1 MNNVTFYF
9 LNSNKE
15 QLILKFKNPILNKNK
30 FYEQPPLTKVE
41 GTLKVRDLFKF
52 NLNVDEKSVNI
63 LENNIKES
71 LLFHENFL
79 SLNLPS
85 KIEVE
90 IVRET
95 KTEQLEHYLRKDNK
109 FFFKTIQELFLSKE
123 EKDIKNKQDKI
134 SAESV
139 QTDSLLKNI
148 PRLKLSIDYAKDF
161 NPQKLP
167 LIFDKFLTEL
177 RKSVP
182 NSIQSETYNE
192 SSQIITELMVLHESA
207 HIIFDNKINKT
218 YLKLVYEIK
227 DKTYDGSSLQQFA
240 RLIHEGFADGI
251 TAYLA
256 KKHYTDGNI
265 SQCYRDA
272 RDKTKH
278 KTEQKDKLNIYD
290 TVGVID
296 KVIQSNEINQ
306 NNAVNIVFE
315 LAVDN
320 ALNKLQ
326 EKLNSSEIFK
336 LSFMHG
342 LKYLQD
348 KKWLNI
354 NITNVVEE
362 LKNNILEQL
371 NNPLPIVEILT
382 NEEIIK
388 PKKQVCKN
396 MDSILNEF
404 RTNSSTNQTILKR

>member
-1 MNNVTFYF
+1 LNNVTFYF

-15 QLILKFKNPILNKNK
+15 QLILKFNNPILNKNK

-109 FFFKTIQELFLSKE
+109 LFFKTIQELFLSEK
-123 EKDIKNKQDKI
+123 EKDRKNKQDKI
-134 SAESV
+134 SAESI
-139 QTDSLLKNI
+139 QTDSLLQNT

-161 NPQKLP
+161 NSKKPP

-182 NSIQSETYNE
+182 DTNQSKKTNE

-207 HIIFDNKINKT
+207 HIILDNKTNKT
-218 YLKLVYEIK
+218 YLKLAYEIK
-227 DKTYDGSSLQQFA
+227 DKTYDGSSLQQFE
-240 RLIHEGFADGI
+240 RLIHEGFSDGI
-251 TAYLA
+251 TTYLA
-256 KKHYTDGNI
+256 KEHYTNSEV
-265 SQCYRDA
+265 SQCYRNA
-272 RDKTKH
+272 RYKTKH
-278 KTEQKDKLNIYD
+278 KTEHKDKLNIYD

-296 KVIQSNEINQ
+296 KVIHSKELNQ
-306 NNAVNIVFE
+306 NNAISIVFE
-315 LAVDN
+315 LAIDN
-320 ALNKLQ
+320 ALNKLK
-326 EKLNSSEIFK
+326 EKLESSEKFK
-336 LSFMHG
+336 SSFMQD

-348 KKWLNI
+348 KNGIKLDESI
-354 NITNVVEE
+354 
-362 LKNNILEQL
+362 LDSLRNNLLEQL
-371 NNPLPIVEILT
+371 SKPLPIVEILKS
-382 NEEIIK
+382 EESMK
-388 PKKQVCKN
+388 PKMQVCKN

-404 RTNSSTNQTILKR
+404 RKTSYISESKLKR